1 VTSCFELGTGSP
13 KRSTKPDDLP
23 TLPLST
29 EHGTIE
35 QIGVASSPAGVVKC
49 NIDAGIFDTEQ
60 RVGMG
65 ACLRD
70 EKGHFIATMT
80 TNTDAG
86 MTAAEGEA
94 WGLYQG
100 IKWITSSGYHKV
112 VFELD
117 CKMVVDD
124 IHNNYPNHSE
134 YGSIIQDCKN
144 ILDLYNDFVVVFTR
158 RQANGSAHALARAA
172 LSHASRSTF
181 DVIPNCIATIIINEM
196 H

>member
-1 VTSCFELGTGSP
+1 VWQP
-13 KRSTKPDDLP
+13 P
-23 TLPLST
+23 
-29 EHGTIE
+29 
-35 QIGVASSPAGVVKC
+35 PAGVVKC

-60 RVGMG
+60 KVGMG

-70 EKGHFIATMT
+70 EKGRFIAAMT
-80 TNTDAG
+80 TNTDAV

-117 CKMVVDD
+117 CSKMVVDD

-144 ILDLYNDFVVVFTR
+144 IYLISNNDFVVVFTT

-172 LSHASRSTF
+172 ISHASRSTF
-181 DVIPNCIATIIINEM
+181 DVIPNYIATIIINEM

>member
-1 VTSCFELGTGSP
+1 LRIDYPHARKTDAANRRQQQVQ
-13 KRSTKPDDLP
+13 
-23 TLPLST
+23 
-29 EHGTIE
+29 H
-35 QIGVASSPAGVVKC
+35 VAWQPPPAGVVKC